1 MKRIFE
7 LIAIVV
13 IGGGSAALFAYSMG
27 SLAMDEF
34 GLGGRP
40 LVSISLLSAGFIAL
54 LLAVEFLGTFGI
66 VGGSDRSATSAED
79 LSQRESLMHQ
89 ITKADIAISV
99 GRGLIMAAAIVGAT
113 YYFGSWYLG
122 GEGLEAL
129 FHSVDDH
136 LATSVESALTP
147 STEATH

>member
-7 LIAIVV
+7 LIAIIV

-54 LLAVEFLGTFGI
+54 LKSPRPMSSF
-66 VGGSDRSATSAED
+66 RW
-79 LSQRESLMHQ
+79 
-89 ITKADIAISV
+89 
-99 GRGLIMAAAIVGAT
+99 AAA
-113 YYFGSWYLG
+113 
-122 GEGLEAL
+122 
-129 FHSVDDH
+129 
-136 LATSVESALTP
+136 
-147 STEATH
+147 